1 MTFVLAG
8 RPRSFQYERAT
19 LIAVSF
25 ASAPPDVKK
34 KRLMLGYVSCPS
46 RSANSI
52 ARGFELPA

>member
-46 RSANSI
+46 RSASS
-52 ARGFELPA
+52 RRP